1 MPGGDEDRTTHV
13 RVYVRTKRVLDELA
27 RKGEPYAK
35 VIEEAVELLAR
46 KGKRR

>member
-1 MPGGDEDRTTHV
+1 MRGDDEGRTTHV

-35 VIEEAVELLAR
+35 VIEEAVALLAR
-46 KGKRR
+46 KGKRG